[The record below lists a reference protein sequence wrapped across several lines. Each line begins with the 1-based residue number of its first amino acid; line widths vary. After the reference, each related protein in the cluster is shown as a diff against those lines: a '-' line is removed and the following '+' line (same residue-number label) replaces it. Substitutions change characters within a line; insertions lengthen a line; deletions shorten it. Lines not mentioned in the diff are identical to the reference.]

1 MKKIFAFLLI
11 FVMTFTVTGCS
22 FIGPSLEPRDVLFK
36 VEDYPLQITA
46 DNDFHKSD
54 SNNFDLQ
61 ITNNKS
67 FISIMAYK
75 YIDLSEDTTPLDI
88 YDIQNENLFNLRQEV
103 AVIEKDST
111 SSFENYTI
119 TKAMYSATKEGT
131 KNYYATYLIDFPKDE
146 IFAWVLI
153 TAVPS
158 YMESNLERLDNIV
171 CSLTT
176 VKQK

>member
-1 MKKIFAFLLI
+1 MGAR
-11 FVMTFTVTGCS
+11 
-22 FIGPSLEPRDVLFK
+22 PRD
-36 VEDYPLQITA
+36 A
-46 DNDFHKSD
+46 G
-54 SNNFDLQ
+54 
-61 ITNNKS
+61 
-67 FISIMAYK
+67 
-75 YIDLSEDTTPLDI
+75 SEG
-88 YDIQNENLFNLRQEV
+88 
-103 AVIEKDST
+103 KDST